1 MDLGQDWGT
10 LHRIL
15 YPRRK
20 SKGSS
25 TSEHVFIAHHS
36 ERTLRLVGDRDELL
50 FSTGTPLPEAIIAA
64 GTDRKVIAL
73 DIGEMD
79 RALNDCLRTEGGI
92 FEQIETL
99 GQSLSDSLTN
109 SGERSTRS
117 PFPIPEE
124 HFIFAAVRSWWG
136 KVLPTSFAIYLHL
149 EGLEPSDARSLLLI
163 FKRGELTEF
172 DEPDLSG
179 VSSERRADLN
189 EVVKILRERHR
200 VPVQGFAMNRADF
213 AEWSENGNTSA
224 TWKSIAK
231 ALRADRL
238 QLMPFRFGMAALL
251 GSRGIFTL

>member
-25 TSEHVFIAHHS
+25 SSDHVFIAHHGD
-36 ERTLRLVGDRDELL
+36 RTLRLVGDRDELL
-50 FSTGTPLPEAIIAA
+50 FSTGASLVEATNAA
-64 GTDRKVIAL
+64 GADRKVLSL
-73 DIGEMD
+73 DISEMD
-79 RALNDCLRTEGGI
+79 RALGECLKVDGGI
-92 FEQIETL
+92 FEQVEKLAESL
-99 GQSLSDSLTN
+99 GNAPS
-109 SGERSTRS
+109 RPARV
-117 PFPIPEE
+117 PFPYPEE

-136 KVLPTSFAIYLHL
+136 KVLPSHFGIYLHL
-149 EGLEPSDARSLLLI
+149 EGSEPSDGRSLLLV
-163 FKRGELTEF
+163 FRKGELTEF

-179 VSSERRADLN
+179 VSSERREDLN

-200 VPVQGFAMNRADF
+200 VPIQGFAMNRADF
-213 AEWSENGNTSA
+213 AEWSENGNSSA
-224 TWKSIAK
+224 TWKSVAK

-251 GSRGIFTL
+251 GSRGIFTF

>member
-20 SKGSS
+20 LKGSS
-25 TSEHVFIAHHS
+25 TSQHVFIAHHG

-50 FSTGTPLPEAIIAA
+50 FSTGAPLAEASSAA
-64 GTDRKVIAL
+64 GSDRKVIAL
-73 DIGEMD
+73 DIVDMD
-79 RALNDCLRTEGGI
+79 RALNECLRSEGGI
-92 FEQIETL
+92 FEQIGSL
-99 GQSLSDSLTN
+99 GKSLSGSITTA
-109 SGERSTRS
+109 STRS
-117 PFPIPEE
+117 ARAPFPIPEE
-124 HFIFAAVRSWWG
+124 HFIFSAVRSWWG
-136 KVLPTSFAIYLHL
+136 KVLPTSFGIYLHL
-149 EGLEPSDARSLLLI
+149 EGIEPSDARSLLLI

-179 VSSERRADLN
+179 VSSERRVDLN

-213 AEWSENGNTSA
+213 AEWSESGNTSA

-231 ALRADRL
+231 TLRADRL
-238 QLMPFRFGMAALL
+238 QLIPFRFGIAAML